1 MRIAQRQQEAIDL
14 VYERMFKKFVKELF
28 KSNQD
33 EKHLS
38 NNERNIGSSEAILQH
53 KD

>member
-33 EKHLS
+33 EKNLS
-38 NNERNIGSSEAILQH
+38 NNERDFGSNGAILQH
-53 KD
+53 KE